1 MKARTALG
9 IAAAIIALSPLAS
22 AQTRI
27 VEMHTQSVSALACL
41 IEHRRQECSA
51 RFVGSASRAA
61 QFWLWWNSS
70 KEMEIG
76 APLTADY
83 AGTQPPNAYTIK
95 YLDGR
100 KADVYDVKF
109 RHHEFTFYIA
119 KPEPDSK
126 VRYML
131 IRDGGPDDE
140 KHDLFVRGPG

>member
-1 MKARTALG
+1 MKARTALS
-9 IAAAIIALSPLAS
+9 ITAAVIALSPLAW
-22 AQTRI
+22 AQTRV
-27 VEMHTQSVSALACL
+27 VEMHAQSVSALACL
-41 IEHRRQECSA
+41 IEHKRQECGARFAGSA
-51 RFVGSASRAA
+51 RQPA

-76 APLTADY
+76 APLTAEY
-83 AGTQPPNAYTIK
+83 AGTQPPNAYTLK

-100 KADVYDVKF
+100 RADVYDVIF

-119 KPEPDSK
+119 KPGPDGK